1 MAQKHELRHA
11 DLIAR
16 MSNEEKAA
24 LLSGRNEWETWP
36 LERLGIP
43 SIFLADG
50 PHGLRKQ
57 AGAGDH
63 LGLNPS
69 LPATCF
75 PTTATVANSWDVGLA
90 EEVGAALGQE
100 ARSLGVDV
108 VLGPGL
114 NIKRSPLGGRNFEYF
129 SEDPL
134 LSGKMAAAYV
144 RGIQSQGPSACP
156 KHFAVN
162 SQETSR
168 MSVDEVVDERAL
180 REIYLR
186 GFEIAVRE
194 GEARSIMT
202 SYNKVNGTYA
212 NENEH
217 LLADI
222 LRDEWGYEGAVITD
236 WGGSNDHIRAIAYRS
251 NLEMP
256 TPGLDSARQVL
267 TADDQVIEGLYAAG
281 DVSGCFFSDNYPEY
295 IVAVA
300 CGRTCTEGRHVA
312 RFIAGDLD

>member
-114 NIKRSPLGGRNFEYF
+114 NIK
-129 SEDPL
+129 
-134 LSGKMAAAYV
+134 
-144 RGIQSQGPSACP
+144 
-156 KHFAVN
+156 
-162 SQETSR
+162 
-168 MSVDEVVDERAL
+168 
-180 REIYLR
+180 
-186 GFEIAVRE
+186 
-194 GEARSIMT
+194 
-202 SYNKVNGTYA
+202 
-212 NENEH
+212 
-217 LLADI
+217 
-222 LRDEWGYEGAVITD
+222 
-236 WGGSNDHIRAIAYRS
+236 
-251 NLEMP
+251 
-256 TPGLDSARQVL
+256 
-267 TADDQVIEGLYAAG
+267 
-281 DVSGCFFSDNYPEY
+281 
-295 IVAVA
+295 
-300 CGRTCTEGRHVA
+300 
-312 RFIAGDLD
+312 